1 MAKQQTDR
9 TTLDLF
15 ANEKRPGRPKT
26 NPLPRETQLK
36 IHKRNQLKRD
46 RENGLKRVELKVEA
60 ELLERLNQLALQQN
74 ISRAELIQSILKQQI
89 ESAFAVDIAV

>member
-1 MAKQQTDR
+1 M
-9 TTLDLF
+9 F
-15 ANEKRPGRPKT
+15 ANEKRPAGQRPIHS
-26 NPLPRETQLK
+26 PRDPAR
-36 IHKRNQLKRD
+36 INKRNQLKRD